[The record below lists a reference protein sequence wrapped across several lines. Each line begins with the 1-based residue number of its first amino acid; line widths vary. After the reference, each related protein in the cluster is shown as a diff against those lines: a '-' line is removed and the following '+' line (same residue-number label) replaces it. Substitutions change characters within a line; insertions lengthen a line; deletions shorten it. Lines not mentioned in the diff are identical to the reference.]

1 MVSGGMGVLRKS
13 SSGGSDLIS
22 GSHSRIVAE
31 VVMTVFNGNDCGC
44 DWDFAGA
51 GADWMVMMVVHD
63 PSQSPPWRFADK

>member
-1 MVSGGMGVLRKS
+1 
-13 SSGGSDLIS
+13 
-22 GSHSRIVAE
+22 VAE